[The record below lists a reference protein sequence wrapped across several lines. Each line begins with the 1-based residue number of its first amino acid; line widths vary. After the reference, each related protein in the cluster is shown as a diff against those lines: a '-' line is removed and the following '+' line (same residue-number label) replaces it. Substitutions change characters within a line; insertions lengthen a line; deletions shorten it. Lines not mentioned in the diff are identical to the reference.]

1 MNEQGT
7 EPRRQGILFVVSA
20 PSGTGKTSLAKRL
33 LDATEG
39 LDWSVSF
46 TTRPRREGERDGVEY
61 HFVDP
66 RAFAAM
72 ERDGAFLESAEVFG
86 RRYGTGREATRAA
99 LAAGRDLL
107 LEIDVQGAEQVRA
120 SGMHAV
126 SIFVLPPSYHA
137 LVERLH
143 GRHTE
148 TEQEIAGRLRQSG
161 VEARSFPGF
170 DYVVINDDFD
180 RALADLAAI
189 VRAERCRTTRR
200 ASTVEAILAGF
211 PGHGTR

>member
-1 MNEQGT
+1 MSATGNVHG
-7 EPRRQGILFVVSA
+7 RSGILFVISA

-33 LDATEG
+33 LADVDG
-39 LDWSVSF
+39 LEWSVSF
-46 TTRPRREGERDGVEY
+46 TTRPRREGEREGVEY
-61 HFVDP
+61 HFVD
-66 RAFAAM
+66 AGTFEDM
-72 ERDGAFLESAEVFG
+72 ERDGEFLECAAVFG
-86 RRYGTGREATRAA
+86 RRYGTGREATRRA

-107 LEIDVQGAEQVRA
+107 LEIDVQGAEQVRE
-120 SGMHAV
+120 SGLRAV

-161 VEARSFPGF
+161 VEAGSFSGF

-180 RALADLAAI
+180 RALADLTAI
-189 VRAERCRTTRR
+189 VRAERCRTARM
-200 ASTVEAILAGF
+200 APTVEMILAGF